1 MWPLIDALLSTGVI
15 NNWPTASAAEKR
27 AILLTLERGWLKG
40 ELMVRPELLSCH
52 GGKCKNREHEHRAL
66 PFKPHPDLLRTIALS
81 HEEVLARTHQM
92 FDEQPE
98 EEVDRRE
105 LELEE
110 SVAVLHELNGP
121 VPLADEGAN
130 GDLQHR
136 PAEEAGAEREGDEE
150 GDEPEALENGYL
162 NDDPGN

>member
-1 MWPLIDALLSTGVI
+1 
-15 NNWPTASAAEKR
+15 
-27 AILLTLERGWLKG
+27 
-40 ELMVRPELLSCH
+40 
-52 GGKCKNREHEHRAL
+52 
-66 PFKPHPDLLRTIALS
+66 
-81 HEEVLARTHQM
+81 M

-98 EEVDRRE
+98 EEVNRRE

-110 SVAVLHELNGP
+110 SVAVLRELNGL

-150 GDEPEALENGYL
+150 EDEPLALENGYF
-162 NDDPGN
+162 NEDDTGN